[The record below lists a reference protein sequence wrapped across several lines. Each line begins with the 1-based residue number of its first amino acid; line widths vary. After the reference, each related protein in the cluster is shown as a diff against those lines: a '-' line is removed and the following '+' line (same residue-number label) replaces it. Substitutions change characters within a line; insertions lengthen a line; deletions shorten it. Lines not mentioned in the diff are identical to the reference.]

1 MAALRYF
8 LHQDDLKAGDTGSA
22 AQLEAQKEEE
32 EHIKLVQ
39 VALSMKIDAQLENVV
54 GVQEAINTHAFQLNE
69 EENARVAKRRA
80 DRLLREAE
88 ERRWVLFVVLSLL
101 RESDEIRWLILCLV
115 IVVNIAKVKY
125 IERCPNF

>member
-39 VALSMKIDAQLENVV
+39 VALSMKNECIVREYGRCSRKNKHPRFPAQ
-54 GVQEAINTHAFQLNE
+54 
-69 EENARVAKRRA
+69 
-80 DRLLREAE
+80 
-88 ERRWVLFVVLSLL
+88 
-101 RESDEIRWLILCLV
+101 
-115 IVVNIAKVKY
+115 
-125 IERCPNF
+125 

>member
-39 VALSMKIDAQLENVV
+39 VALSMKTLM
-54 GVQEAINTHAFQLNE
+54 
-69 EENARVAKRRA
+69 
-80 DRLLREAE
+80 
-88 ERRWVLFVVLSLL
+88 LS
-101 RESDEIRWLILCLV
+101 
-115 IVVNIAKVKY
+115 
-125 IERCPNF
+125 

>member
-39 VALSMKIDAQLENVV
+39 VALAMK
-54 GVQEAINTHAFQLNE
+54 NE
-69 EENARVAKRRA
+69 CSV
-80 DRLLREAE
+80 
-88 ERRWVLFVVLSLL
+88 
-101 RESDEIRWLILCLV
+101 
-115 IVVNIAKVKY
+115 
-125 IERCPNF
+125 